1 MPEAISN
8 TSPLLYLHRI
18 GALQWLPRLF
28 QDIWAP
34 TAVVAELQEGRSRG
48 YDVPDLTVLRWVQIV
63 EPRSIPA
70 EWLALDLGRG
80 ELAAMA
86 MARENPDRI
95 VLLDDGLARRTAQTA
110 GLQVWG
116 TLKIMLEAKAH
127 GITPTI
133 KPWIER
139 LADAGLWISDDLR
152 SRILALA
159 EEFRD

>member
-1 MPEAISN
+1 MRCNGFPA
-8 TSPLLYLHRI
+8 Y
-18 GALQWLPRLF
+18 F
-28 QDIWAP
+28 KDIWAP